1 MNDARIQAFLHRDT
15 GLITSLTN
23 GRHTWS
29 SDVPRQLGSGDSAPD
44 PHDLLDSALA
54 ACTVLTLELYLRR
67 KPDWDVQRIDCQV
80 DRISEAKEED
90 GRVHYRLR
98 RTVSVQGALTEEQR
112 GRLIDIAN
120 KCPIHRLMEGQIHV
134 ETALSEGR
142 PDEDVGPSA

>member
-1 MNDARIQAFLHRDT
+1 MKEARIQAFLHRDT

-23 GRHTWS
+23 GRHTWT
-29 SDVPRQLGSGDSAPD
+29 SDVPKELGSHDAAPD

-80 DRISEAKEED
+80 DRVSESKEED
-90 GRVHYRLR
+90 GRIHYRLL
-98 RTVSVQGALTEEQR
+98 RTVSVIGALTDEQR
-112 GRLIDIAN
+112 GRLIEIAN

-134 ETALSEGR
+134 ETQLSEAGSSH
-142 PDEDVGPSA
+142 P